1 MGQGKVLIMKDAAI
15 PLLLGTL
22 GAGAISYLLFLAGE
36 PRAVWLWEMI
46 LS

>member
-1 MGQGKVLIMKDAAI
+1 MRDAALT
-15 PLLLGTL
+15 LLLGTL
-22 GAGAISYLLFLAGE
+22 GAGGISYLLFLAGE